1 MFRKSPKNRLYQ
13 DVVDQIQTAILE
25 GQLQPGDKL
34 PPQREMAEIF
44 QTSVP
49 PVREALRVL
58 EQKGLIELKLGIT
71 GGAIVRKAN
80 TEQVGESL
88 ALLIKHQQ
96 VPVAQLSEFQE
107 FVDGYVAALA
117 AERAKTE
124 DVEYL
129 KTLLAE
135 AKVHLEKGISH
146 LEAFDQAD
154 HRVNVALAHISRNL
168 IFISIIEM
176 IHEHLHLYYQKLPK
190 EDENLMRSNYEDLCD
205 IVSAVEHGRSIEA
218 RALAQ
223 THVRRFYQFVIKEQ
237 KKQQ

>member
-25 GQLQPGDKL
+25 GKLQPGDKL

-96 VPVAQLSEFQE
+96 VPVTQLSEFRE
-107 FVDGYVAALA
+107 FVDGQVAALA
-117 AERAKTE
+117 AERAKPE

-146 LEAFDQAD
+146 LEAFDQVD
-154 HRVNVALAHISRNL
+154 RRVNVALAHISRNL

-190 EDENLMRSNYEDLCD
+190 EDESLMWGNYEDLCD
-205 IVSAVEHGRSIEA
+205 IVSAVEHGHSTEA

-237 KKQQ
+237 KKQP